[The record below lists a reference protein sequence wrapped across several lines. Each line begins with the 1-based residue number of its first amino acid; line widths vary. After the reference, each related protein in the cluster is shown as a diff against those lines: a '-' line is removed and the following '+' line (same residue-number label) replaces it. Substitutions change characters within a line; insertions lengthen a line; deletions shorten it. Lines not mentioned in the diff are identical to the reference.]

1 MNSQYKAIQ
10 DNMLKAIDIDMDMDD
25 IKQYF
30 YKIEMNMACNKL
42 KDKIQQKAVR
52 STKIYHFEGM
62 I

>member
-1 MNSQYKAIQ
+1 
-10 DNMLKAIDIDMDMDD
+10 MLKAIDIDMDMDD